1 MEIVKKTCAGF
12 RETSSLGHN
21 SPLPP
26 LPSKDVKIQMRE
38 RGEEES
44 ENGKRSFTRKNSLLL
59 SPHTVRL
66 VCTVGSPLFLSLSFP
81 LLFGGWLLPPL
92 SPIPP
97 PPPPAAAL
105 PLPGSFIRKGEE
117 IRQAFIVFLHSKVIQ
132 IP

>member
-1 MEIVKKTCAGF
+1 MGKDHS
-12 RETSSLGHN
+12 REKIPSSSLPTQ
-21 SPLPP
+21 SALYAR
-26 LPSKDVKIQMRE
+26 LA
-38 RGEEES
+38 
-44 ENGKRSFTRKNSLLL
+44 LL
-59 SPHTVRL
+59 SF
-66 VCTVGSPLFLSLSFP
+66 SLSLP
-81 LLFGGWLLPPL
+81 LLSGGWLLPPL